1 MGFRRKAKLDKS
13 LLGKKDTRP
22 IPFRDD
28 GIDEDGH
35 YDETKDRRSLKT
47 LLKKEFPEAYKEY
60 IKADGI
66 IDEDED

>member
-1 MGFRRKAKLDKS
+1 MRKRAELDKS
-13 LLGKKDTRP
+13 LPLKKRDPERIDLGS
-22 IPFRDD
+22 D